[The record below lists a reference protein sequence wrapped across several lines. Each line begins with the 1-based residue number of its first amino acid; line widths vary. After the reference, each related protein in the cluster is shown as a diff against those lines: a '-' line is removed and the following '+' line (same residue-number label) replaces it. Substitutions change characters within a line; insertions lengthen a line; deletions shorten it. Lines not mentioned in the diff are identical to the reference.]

1 MEEDNDDMWPIVI
14 FAPTSTEPSTEKF
27 VDSFLVFEFNAKIK
41 LMGFFCVQ
49 KAIERVL
56 QICQPKANTIK
67 QI

>member
-41 LMGFFCVQ
+41 LMGFFMQ
-49 KAIERVL
+49 KAIE
-56 QICQPKANTIK
+56 KSFADMST
-67 QI
+67 